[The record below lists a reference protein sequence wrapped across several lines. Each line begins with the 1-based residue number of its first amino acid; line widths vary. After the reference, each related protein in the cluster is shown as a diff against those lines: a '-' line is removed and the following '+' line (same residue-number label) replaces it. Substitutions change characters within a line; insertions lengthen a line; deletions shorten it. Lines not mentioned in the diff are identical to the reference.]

1 MTWLT
6 VLTERK
12 PALINSEYARLVKGA
27 YGKHFVLDEDGD
39 EVVVPYETDKKGRGR
54 PKKTDG
60 INFSYSPELM
70 YCEMLWSGI
79 DIDFLINRHT
89 KGKKKCN

>member
-12 PALINSEYARLVKGA
+12 PHVVNQDYARLVKGC
-27 YGKHFVLDEDGD
+27 YGKKFVVDEDGD
-39 EVVVPYETDKKGRGR
+39 EVAPHEKEKRSRGR

-60 INFSYSPELM
+60 INFEYTPEMM

-79 DIDFLINRHT
+79 DIDLLQRMYAV
-89 KGKKKCN
+89 KGKK

>member
-12 PALINSEYARLVKGA
+12 PIPINSDYARVVRGA
-27 YGKHFVLDEDGD
+27 YGKQFATDEDGN
-39 EVVVPYETDKKGRGR
+39 EIEMREEKRGRGR

-60 INFSYSPELM
+60 CNFSYTPEMM
-70 YCEMLWSGI
+70 YCEMMWSGI
-79 DIDFLINRHT
+79 DLDQITKVNISK
-89 KGKKKCN
+89 KGKK

>member
-12 PALINSEYARLVKGA
+12 PHIIPQEYTRLVKGA
-27 YGKHFVLDEDGD
+27 YGKHYVINEDGD
-39 EVVVPYETDKKGRGR
+39 EVEVLNKTVRTRGR

-60 INFSYSPELM
+60 CNFTYSPELM

-79 DIDFLINRHT
+79 DIDLLKTKHSK
-89 KGKKKCN
+89 KGK